1 MQLGRLDNRAAVYR
15 LDADLH
21 PVQIGGAWVGI
32 RSKAAADVP
41 AQAGLRSAAMV
52 EIRTR
57 PNSGIVPGC
66 YIKSGKRL
74 FHVTSVRDPMAA
86 HMEQVLSCDELIGQ
100 AAFYKNP
107 AINPTPCRAHV
118 THSAPFLD
126 ERGQVTDY
134 KTLIQVALFEIGRP
148 QVGDTITIG
157 TDVYTVI
164 LYADATDDGVVRG
177 LWVERA

>member
-1 MQLGRLDNRAAVYR
+1 MMLGRLDKRAAIYR

-21 PVQIGGAWVGI
+21 QELIGGAWVGI

-41 AQAGLRSAAMV
+41 AQSGLRSPAMV

-57 PNSGIVPGC
+57 PNANMQAGH
-66 YIKSGKRL
+66 YLKSGSRL
-74 FHVTSVRDPMAA
+74 FYVTSARDPISSGL
-86 HMEQVLSCDELIGQ
+86 ELVLSCDELIGQ
-100 AAFYKNP
+100 IASYQP
-107 AINPTPCRAHV
+107 AVGGPTVCRAHV
-118 THSAPFLD
+118 TQSAPFLD
-126 ERGQVTDY
+126 ERGQATDY

>member
-1 MQLGRLDNRAAVYR
+1 MMLGRLDKRAAIYR
-15 LDADLH
+15 LDADL
-21 PVQIGGAWVGI
+21 QQELIGGAWVGI

-41 AQAGLRSAAMV
+41 AQVGLRSPAMV

-57 PNSGIVPGC
+57 PNEYITSGC
-66 YIKSGKRL
+66 YLKSGSRL
-74 FHVTSVRDPMAA
+74 FYVTSARDPIDNQ
-86 HMEQVLSCDELIGQ
+86 MELVLSCDELIGQ
-100 AAFYKNP
+100 TASYQPIAGS
-107 AINPTPCRAHV
+107 AITCRVHV

-126 ERGQVTDY
+126 ERGQATDY